1 VATLNEQTTDILV
14 IGAGNAALVAA
25 EAAHDA
31 GLKVTVLERAPK
43 QRRGGNSAFSGGLF
57 RFAFSDF
64 ERVKEIIKDTPGIDF
79 KDVDVEPYPTDMFYG
94 DLMRVT
100 EGLADPTLSELLV
113 TRSEE
118 VVTWMAKHGID
129 WELHMSHVAKVRGK
143 YIWRSGTIPVSAR
156 GGGAGLQD
164 MHFKH
169 VESRAIEVLYGAR
182 ALEFSQDQSG
192 AVDGAVVST
201 PAGKQLIKSKAVI
214 LACGGFE
221 SNPEMRARYL
231 GQNWDLVKVRGTR
244 YNTGD
249 GIRMATDIGGSPFGH
264 WSGCHASV
272 IDGDSP
278 NVEAATDESTRYSYP
293 YSIMVNMLGERFVDE
308 GEDFQVYTYAKTGRR
323 ILAQPGQI
331 AFQIFDKKTVPLL
344 RSNYVRSRPII
355 ANTIEELAN
364 GLGIEPA
371 RLRRTVDTFN
381 KAVSPVEFDFSKRDG
396 KCTTG
401 LNPEKSNWATP
412 IDAPPYQAY
421 AVACG
426 ITFTYGGLK
435 IDPQCRVLNAD
446 DEPIPGLWA
455 AGELTGGFFYH
466 NYPSGS
472 GLMRGSIT
480 GHVAATD
487 AAKSIKGR

>member
-1 VATLNEQTTDILV
+1 MATLKELETDILV

-25 EAAHDA
+25 EAACDA
-31 GLKVTVLERAPK
+31 GVRVTVLERAPK
-43 QRRGGNSAFSGGLF
+43 ERRGGNSAFSGGLF
-57 RFAFSDF
+57 RFAYQDF
-64 ERVKEIIKDTPGIDF
+64 EQVKEILKETPGIDF

-100 EGLADPTLSELLV
+100 EGLADPTLSEMLV
-113 TRSEE
+113 ARSQE
-118 VVTWMAKHGID
+118 VVNWMAKHGID
-129 WELHMSHVAKVRGK
+129 WELHMSHVAKVKGK

-156 GGGAGLQD
+156 GGGHGLQE
-164 MHFKH
+164 MHFNH
-169 VESRAIEVLYGAR
+169 VETRGIEILYRTR

-192 AVDGAVVST
+192 AVTGALVSM
-201 PAGKQLIKSKAVI
+201 PGGKQLIKSKAVV

-249 GIRMATDIGGSPFGH
+249 GIKMATDIGASPFGH
-264 WSGCHASV
+264 WTGCHASV
-272 IDGDSP
+272 IDADAAA
-278 NVEAATDESTRYSYP
+278 VEAATDESTRYSYP
-293 YSIMVNMLGERFVDE
+293 YGIMVNMNGERFVDE

-331 AFQIFDKKTVPLL
+331 AYQIYDQKTVPLL
-344 RSNYVRSRPII
+344 RSTYMRARPVT
-355 ANTIEELAN
+355 ANSVEELAD
-364 GLGIEPA
+364 GLGIDQV
-371 RLRRTVDTFN
+371 RLRRTIDEFN
-381 KAVSPVEFDFSKRDG
+381 KAVSPAEFDASKRDG
-396 KCTTG
+396 KCTSG
-401 LNPEKSNWATP
+401 LNPEKSNWASP
-412 IDAPPYQAY
+412 IDRPPYKAF

-435 IDPQCRVLNAD
+435 IDPQCAVLTAD
-446 DEPIPGLWA
+446 DAPIPGLWA

-480 GHVAATD
+480 GHVAATE
-487 AAKSIKGR
+487 AVKYIKGK